1 MIVTILIFLIK
12 YLTYKI
18 KIFIMFIRQSKGI
31 YMATIREIAKLA
43 GVSIGTVDRAL
54 NNRGRI
60 DPDVEQKILDIAKSL
75 NYKPDKIAKSLAI
88 RKKKFKIAAVLNTYN
103 NLFFEDVIKGIEIAG
118 KEIEEFGM
126 SVIIKR
132 CKDFDA
138 DNQLELI
145 EEAIN
150 EGANAMAIVAI
161 NDERVINKISELHN
175 NNFPIVL
182 LNSFVNSKDC
192 IAYVGCNYD
201 LAGEIAASLLNI
213 ISNGNNI
220 NLLVFSNNFN
230 KMLGNKKRVDSLVS
244 RLNSDYKNVNVQSII
259 EMEKDNNLNFDKSK
273 NNLLKYMDTDVVIC
287 PGAETS
293 KYVINAIK
301 ELGLYNKI
309 KIITYD
315 FSDVVKEGLLDR
327 GIIASITQNPQE
339 QGYRAIKVLFEYL
352 LTKTIPDKRYTYIET
367 QVIFRENLL

>member
-1 MIVTILIFLIK
+1 
-12 YLTYKI
+12 
-18 KIFIMFIRQSKGI
+18 
-31 YMATIREIAKLA
+31 MATIREIAKLA

-60 DPDVEQKILDIAKSL
+60 DHDVEQKILDIAKSL

-103 NLFFEDVIKGIEIAG
+103 NLFFEDVIRGIEIAG

-126 SVIIKR
+126 SIIIKR

-161 NDERVINKISELHN
+161 NDERVKNRISELYN

-182 LNSFVNSKDC
+182 LNSFVDSKDC

-230 KMLGNKKRVDSLVS
+230 KMLGNKKRVDSLVN
-244 RLNSDYKNVNVQSII
+244 RLKSDYKNVNVQSII

-273 NNLLKYMDTDVVIC
+273 DNLLKYMDTDVVIC

-315 FSDVVKEGLLDR
+315 CSDVVKEGLLDR
-327 GIIASITQNPQE
+327 GIVASITQNPQE

>member
-1 MIVTILIFLIK
+1 
-12 YLTYKI
+12 
-18 KIFIMFIRQSKGI
+18 
-31 YMATIREIAKLA
+31 MATIREIAKLA

-60 DPDVEQKILDIAKSL
+60 DPNVEKKILNIAKSL

-88 RKKKFKIAAVLNTYN
+88 RKKKLKIAAILNTYN
-103 NLFFEDVIKGIEIAG
+103 NVFFEDVIKGIEMAK

-126 SVIIKR
+126 SIIIKR

-138 DNQLELI
+138 DNQLEII
-145 EEAIN
+145 EEALQ

-161 NDERVINKISELHN
+161 NDKRIINKISELYN

-213 ISNGNNI
+213 ISNGNKI

-244 RLNSDYKNVNVQSII
+244 RLKTDYKNINIQDII
-259 EMEKDNNLNFDKSK
+259 EMEKDNNLNFNKSK
-273 NNLLKYMDTDVVIC
+273 DNLLKYMNTDVVIC

-301 ELGLYNKI
+301 ELGLYKKI

-315 FSDVVKEGLLDR
+315 FSDVVKDGLLDR
-327 GIIASITQNPQE
+327 GIIASITQNPKE
-339 QGYRAIKVLFEYL
+339 QGYKAIKVLFEYL
-352 LTKTIPDKRYTYIET
+352 LTKTVPDKKSTYIET

>member
-1 MIVTILIFLIK
+1 
-12 YLTYKI
+12 
-18 KIFIMFIRQSKGI
+18 
-31 YMATIREIAKLA
+31 MATIREIAKLA

-60 DPDVEQKILDIAKSL
+60 DHDVEQKILDIAKSL

-126 SVIIKR
+126 SIIIKR

-161 NDERVINKISELHN
+161 NDERVKNKISELYN

-182 LNSFVNSKDC
+182 LNSFVDSKDC
-192 IAYVGCNYD
+192 IAYVGCNYE

-273 NNLLKYMDTDVVIC
+273 NNLLKHMDTDVVIC

-315 FSDVVKEGLLDR
+315 CSDVVKEGLLDR
-327 GIIASITQNPQE
+327 GIVASITQNPQE

>member
-1 MIVTILIFLIK
+1 
-12 YLTYKI
+12 
-18 KIFIMFIRQSKGI
+18 
-31 YMATIREIAKLA
+31 MATIREIAKLA

-60 DPDVEQKILDIAKSL
+60 DHDVEQKILDIAKSL

-103 NLFFEDVIKGIEIAG
+103 NLFFEDVIRGIEIAG

-126 SVIIKR
+126 SIIIKR

-161 NDERVINKISELHN
+161 NDERVKNKISELYN

-182 LNSFVNSKDC
+182 LNSFVDSKDC

-273 NNLLKYMDTDVVIC
+273 NNLLKHMDTDVVIC

-315 FSDVVKEGLLDR
+315 CSDVVKEGLLDR
-327 GIIASITQNPQE
+327 GIVASITQNPQE

>member
-1 MIVTILIFLIK
+1 
-12 YLTYKI
+12 
-18 KIFIMFIRQSKGI
+18 
-31 YMATIREIAKLA
+31 MATIREIAKLA

-60 DPDVEQKILDIAKSL
+60 DHDVEQKILDIAKSL

-103 NLFFEDVIKGIEIAG
+103 NLFFEDVIRGIEIAG

-126 SVIIKR
+126 SIIIKR

-161 NDERVINKISELHN
+161 NDERVKNKISELYN

-182 LNSFVNSKDC
+182 LNSFVDSKDC

-273 NNLLKYMDTDVVIC
+273 NNLLKHMDTDVVIC

-315 FSDVVKEGLLDR
+315 CSDVVKEGLLDR
-327 GIIASITQNPQE
+327 GIVASITQNPKE

>member
-1 MIVTILIFLIK
+1 
-12 YLTYKI
+12 
-18 KIFIMFIRQSKGI
+18 
-31 YMATIREIAKLA
+31 MATIREIAKLA

-60 DPDVEQKILDIAKSL
+60 DHDVEQKILDIAKSL

-103 NLFFEDVIKGIEIAG
+103 NLFFEDVIRGIEIAG

-126 SVIIKR
+126 SIIIKR

-145 EEAIN
+145 KEAIN

-161 NDERVINKISELHN
+161 NDERVKNKISELYN

-182 LNSFVNSKDC
+182 LNSFVDSKDC
-192 IAYVGCNYD
+192 IAYVGCNYE

-273 NNLLKYMDTDVVIC
+273 NNLLKHMDTDVVIC

-315 FSDVVKEGLLDR
+315 CSDVVKEGLLDR
-327 GIIASITQNPQE
+327 GIVASITQNPKE

>member
-1 MIVTILIFLIK
+1 
-12 YLTYKI
+12 
-18 KIFIMFIRQSKGI
+18 
-31 YMATIREIAKLA
+31 MATIREIAKLA

-60 DPDVEQKILDIAKSL
+60 DHDVEQKILDIAKSL

-103 NLFFEDVIKGIEIAG
+103 NLFFEDVIRGIEIAG

-126 SVIIKR
+126 SIIIKR

-161 NDERVINKISELHN
+161 NDERVKNKISELYN

-182 LNSFVNSKDC
+182 LNSFVDSKDC

-230 KMLGNKKRVDSLVS
+230 KMLGNKKRVDSLVN
-244 RLNSDYKNVNVQSII
+244 RLKSDYKNVNVQSII

-273 NNLLKYMDTDVVIC
+273 DNLLKYMDTDVVIC

-315 FSDVVKEGLLDR
+315 CSDVVKEGLLDR
-327 GIIASITQNPQE
+327 GIVASITQNPQE

>member
-1 MIVTILIFLIK
+1 
-12 YLTYKI
+12 
-18 KIFIMFIRQSKGI
+18 
-31 YMATIREIAKLA
+31 MATIREIAKLA

-60 DPDVEQKILDIAKSL
+60 DPNVEKKILNIAKSL

-88 RKKKFKIAAVLNTYN
+88 RKKKLKIAAILNTYN
-103 NLFFEDVIKGIEIAG
+103 NVFFEDVIKGIETAK

-126 SVIIKR
+126 SIIIKR

-138 DNQLELI
+138 DNQLEII
-145 EEAIN
+145 EEALQ

-161 NDERVINKISELHN
+161 NDNRIINKISELYN

-213 ISNGNNI
+213 ISNGNKI

-244 RLNSDYKNVNVQSII
+244 RLKTDYKNINIQDII
-259 EMEKDNNLNFDKSK
+259 EMEKDNNLNFNKSK
-273 NNLLKYMDTDVVIC
+273 DNLLKYMNTDVVIC

-301 ELGLYNKI
+301 ELGLYKKI

-315 FSDVVKEGLLDR
+315 FSDVVKDGLLDR
-327 GIIASITQNPQE
+327 GIIASITQNPKE
-339 QGYRAIKVLFEYL
+339 QGYKAIKVLFEYL
-352 LTKTIPDKRYTYIET
+352 LTKTVPDKKSTYIET

>member
-1 MIVTILIFLIK
+1 
-12 YLTYKI
+12 
-18 KIFIMFIRQSKGI
+18 
-31 YMATIREIAKLA
+31 MATIREIAKLA

-60 DPDVEQKILDIAKSL
+60 DHDVEQKILDIAKSL

-103 NLFFEDVIKGIEIAG
+103 NLFFEDVIRGIEIAG

-126 SVIIKR
+126 SIIIKR

-161 NDERVINKISELHN
+161 NDERVKNKISELYN

-182 LNSFVNSKDC
+182 LNSFVDSKDC
-192 IAYVGCNYD
+192 IAYVGCNYE

-273 NNLLKYMDTDVVIC
+273 NNLLKHMDTDVVIC

-315 FSDVVKEGLLDR
+315 CSDVVKEGLLDR
-327 GIIASITQNPQE
+327 GIVASITQNPQE

>member
-1 MIVTILIFLIK
+1 
-12 YLTYKI
+12 
-18 KIFIMFIRQSKGI
+18 MFIKLNKIGL

-60 DPDVEQKILDIAKSL
+60 DPEVEQKILDIAKSL

-103 NLFFEDVIKGIEIAG
+103 NVFFEDVIKGIEIAG

-145 EEAIN
+145 DEAVQ

-161 NDERVINKISELHN
+161 NDNRVINKISELHN
-175 NNFPIVL
+175 NNVPIVL
-182 LNSFVNSKDC
+182 LNSFVNSNDC

-201 LAGEIAASLLNI
+201 LAGEIAASILNI
-213 ISNGNNI
+213 ISNGNPI

-230 KMLGNKKRVDSLVS
+230 KMLGNKKRVDSLAN
-244 RLNSDYKNVNVQSII
+244 RLKTDYQNVRLQSII
-259 EMEKDNNLNFDKSK
+259 EMEKDNNLNFNKSK
-273 NNLLKYMDTDVVIC
+273 DNLLKYSDTDVVIC

-315 FSDVVKEGLLDR
+315 FSEVVKEGLLDR

>member
-1 MIVTILIFLIK
+1 
-12 YLTYKI
+12 
-18 KIFIMFIRQSKGI
+18 
-31 YMATIREIAKLA
+31 MATIREIAKIA
-43 GVSIGTVDRAL
+43 GVSIATVDRAL

-60 DPDVEQKILDIAKSL
+60 DPNVEQKILNIAKSL
-75 NYKPDKIAKSLAI
+75 NYKPNKIAKSLAI
-88 RKKKFKIAAVLNTYN
+88 RKKKLKIAAILNTYN
-103 NLFFEDVIKGIEIAG
+103 NIFFEDVIEGIKMAK

-126 SVIIKR
+126 SIIIKR

-145 EEAIN
+145 EEAIK

-161 NDERVINKISELHN
+161 NDAKVINKISELHN
-175 NNFPIVL
+175 NNFPVVL
-182 LNSFVNSKDC
+182 LNSFINTKDC

-244 RLNSDYKNVNVQSII
+244 RLKSDYENINIQDII
-259 EMEKDNNLNFDKSK
+259 EMEKDNNLNFNKSK
-273 NNLLKYMDTDVVIC
+273 DNLLKYMDTDVVIC

-301 ELGLYNKI
+301 ELGLYKKI

-315 FSDVVKEGLLDR
+315 FSDVVKDGLLDR
-327 GIIASITQNPQE
+327 GIIASITQNPKE
-339 QGYRAIKVLFEYL
+339 QGYKAIKVLFEYL
-352 LTKTIPDKRYTYIET
+352 LTKTIPAKKSTYIET

>member
-1 MIVTILIFLIK
+1 
-12 YLTYKI
+12 
-18 KIFIMFIRQSKGI
+18 
-31 YMATIREIAKLA
+31 MATIREIAKIA

-60 DPDVEQKILDIAKSL
+60 DPNVEQKILNIAKSL

-88 RKKKFKIAAVLNTYN
+88 RKKKLKIAAILNTYN
-103 NLFFEDVIKGIEIAG
+103 NIFFEDVIKGIEMAK

-126 SVIIKR
+126 SIIIKR

-138 DNQLELI
+138 DNQLEII
-145 EEAIN
+145 EEALQ

-161 NDERVINKISELHN
+161 NDNRIINKISELYN

-213 ISNGNNI
+213 ISNGNKI

-244 RLNSDYKNVNVQSII
+244 RLKTDYKNINIQDII
-259 EMEKDNNLNFDKSK
+259 EMEKDNNLNFNKSK
-273 NNLLKYMDTDVVIC
+273 DNLLKYMNTDVVIC

-301 ELGLYNKI
+301 ELGLYKKI

-315 FSDVVKEGLLDR
+315 FSDVVKDGLLDR
-327 GIIASITQNPQE
+327 GIIASITQNPKE
-339 QGYRAIKVLFEYL
+339 QGYKAIKVLFEYL
-352 LTKTIPDKRYTYIET
+352 LTKTVPDKKSTYIET

>member
-1 MIVTILIFLIK
+1 
-12 YLTYKI
+12 
-18 KIFIMFIRQSKGI
+18 
-31 YMATIREIAKLA
+31 MATIREIAKLA

-60 DPDVEQKILDIAKSL
+60 DHDVEQKILDIAKSL

-103 NLFFEDVIKGIEIAG
+103 NLFFEYVIKGIEIAG

-126 SVIIKR
+126 SIIIKR

-161 NDERVINKISELHN
+161 NDERVKNKISELYN

-182 LNSFVNSKDC
+182 LNSFVDSKDC
-192 IAYVGCNYD
+192 IAYVGCNYE

-273 NNLLKYMDTDVVIC
+273 NNLLKHMDTDVVIC

-315 FSDVVKEGLLDR
+315 CSDVVKEGLLDR
-327 GIIASITQNPQE
+327 GIVASITQNPQE

>member
-1 MIVTILIFLIK
+1 
-12 YLTYKI
+12 
-18 KIFIMFIRQSKGI
+18 
-31 YMATIREIAKLA
+31 MAK
-43 GVSIGTVDRAL
+43 
-54 NNRGRI
+54 
-60 DPDVEQKILDIAKSL
+60 
-75 NYKPDKIAKSLAI
+75 
-88 RKKKFKIAAVLNTYN
+88 
-103 NLFFEDVIKGIEIAG
+103 

-126 SVIIKR
+126 SIIIKR

-145 EEAIN
+145 EEAIK

-161 NDERVINKISELHN
+161 NDAKVINKISELHN
-175 NNFPIVL
+175 NNFPVVL
-182 LNSFVNSKDC
+182 LNSFINTKDC

-230 KMLGNKKRVDSLVS
+230 KMLGNKKRVDSLVI
-244 RLNSDYKNVNVQSII
+244 RLKSDYENINIQDII
-259 EMEKDNNLNFDKSK
+259 EMEKDNNLNFNKSK
-273 NNLLKYMDTDVVIC
+273 DNLLKYMDTDVVIC

-301 ELGLYNKI
+301 ELGLYKKI

-315 FSDVVKEGLLDR
+315 FSDVVKDGLLDR
-327 GIIASITQNPQE
+327 GIIASITQNPKE
-339 QGYRAIKVLFEYL
+339 QGYKAIKVLFEYL
-352 LTKTIPDKRYTYIET
+352 LTKTIPAKKSTYIET

>member
-1 MIVTILIFLIK
+1 
-12 YLTYKI
+12 
-18 KIFIMFIRQSKGI
+18 
-31 YMATIREIAKLA
+31 MATIREIAKLA

-60 DPDVEQKILDIAKSL
+60 DHDVEQKILDIAKSL

-103 NLFFEDVIKGIEIAG
+103 NLFFEDVIRGIEIAG

-126 SVIIKR
+126 SIIIKR

-161 NDERVINKISELHN
+161 NDERVKNRISELYN

-182 LNSFVNSKDC
+182 LNSFVDSKDC

-230 KMLGNKKRVDSLVS
+230 KMLGNKKRVDSLVN
-244 RLNSDYKNVNVQSII
+244 RLKSDYKNVNVQSII

-273 NNLLKYMDTDVVIC
+273 DNLLKYMDTDVVIC

-315 FSDVVKEGLLDR
+315 CSDVVKEGLLDR
-327 GIIASITQNPQE
+327 GIVASITQNPKE

>member
-1 MIVTILIFLIK
+1 
-12 YLTYKI
+12 
-18 KIFIMFIRQSKGI
+18 
-31 YMATIREIAKLA
+31 MATIREIAKLA

-60 DPDVEQKILDIAKSL
+60 DHDVEQKILDIAKSL

-103 NLFFEDVIKGIEIAG
+103 NLFFEDVIRGIEIAG

-126 SVIIKR
+126 SIIIKR

-161 NDERVINKISELHN
+161 NDERVKNKISELYN

-182 LNSFVNSKDC
+182 LNSFVDSKDC

-230 KMLGNKKRVDSLVS
+230 KMLGNKKRVDSLVN
-244 RLNSDYKNVNVQSII
+244 RLKSDYKNVNVQSII

-273 NNLLKYMDTDVVIC
+273 DNLLKYMDTDVVIC

-315 FSDVVKEGLLDR
+315 CSDVVKEGLLDR
-327 GIIASITQNPQE
+327 GIVASITQNPKE

>member
-1 MIVTILIFLIK
+1 
-12 YLTYKI
+12 
-18 KIFIMFIRQSKGI
+18 
-31 YMATIREIAKLA
+31 MATIREIAKLA

-60 DPDVEQKILDIAKSL
+60 DHDVEQKILDIAKSL

-126 SVIIKR
+126 SIIIKR

-145 EEAIN
+145 KEAIN

-161 NDERVINKISELHN
+161 NDERVKNKISELYN

-182 LNSFVNSKDC
+182 LNSFVDSKDC
-192 IAYVGCNYD
+192 IAYVGCNYE

-273 NNLLKYMDTDVVIC
+273 NNLLKHMDTDVVIC

-315 FSDVVKEGLLDR
+315 CSDVVKEGLLDR
-327 GIIASITQNPQE
+327 GIVASITQNPKE

>member
-1 MIVTILIFLIK
+1 
-12 YLTYKI
+12 
-18 KIFIMFIRQSKGI
+18 
-31 YMATIREIAKLA
+31 MATIREIAKLA

-60 DPDVEQKILDIAKSL
+60 DHDVEQKILDIAKSL

-103 NLFFEDVIKGIEIAG
+103 NLFFEDVIRGIEIAG

-126 SVIIKR
+126 SIIIKR

-145 EEAIN
+145 KEAIN

-161 NDERVINKISELHN
+161 NDERVKNKISELYN

-182 LNSFVNSKDC
+182 LNSFVDSKDC
-192 IAYVGCNYD
+192 IAYVGCNYE

-273 NNLLKYMDTDVVIC
+273 NNLLKHMDTDVVIC

-315 FSDVVKEGLLDR
+315 CSDVVKEGLLDR
-327 GIIASITQNPQE
+327 GIVASITQNPQE

>member
-1 MIVTILIFLIK
+1 M
-12 YLTYKI
+12 
-18 KIFIMFIRQSKGI
+18 
-31 YMATIREIAKLA
+31 
-43 GVSIGTVDRAL
+43 
-54 NNRGRI
+54 
-60 DPDVEQKILDIAKSL
+60 
-75 NYKPDKIAKSLAI
+75 
-88 RKKKFKIAAVLNTYN
+88 AAVLNTYN

-126 SVIIKR
+126 SIIIKR

-161 NDERVINKISELHN
+161 NDERVKNKISELYN

-182 LNSFVNSKDC
+182 LNSFVDSKDC
-192 IAYVGCNYD
+192 IAYVGCNYE

-273 NNLLKYMDTDVVIC
+273 NNLLKHMDTDVVIC

-315 FSDVVKEGLLDR
+315 CSDVVKEGLLDR
-327 GIIASITQNPQE
+327 GIVASITQNPQE

>member
-1 MIVTILIFLIK
+1 
-12 YLTYKI
+12 
-18 KIFIMFIRQSKGI
+18 
-31 YMATIREIAKLA
+31 MATIREIAKLA

-60 DPDVEQKILDIAKSL
+60 DHDVEQKILDIAKSL

-103 NLFFEDVIKGIEIAG
+103 NLFFEDVIRGIEIAG

-126 SVIIKR
+126 SIIIKR

-161 NDERVINKISELHN
+161 NDERVKNRISELYN

-182 LNSFVNSKDC
+182 LNSFVDSKDC

-230 KMLGNKKRVDSLVS
+230 KMLGNKKRVDSLVN
-244 RLNSDYKNVNVQSII
+244 RLKSDYKNVNVQSII

-273 NNLLKYMDTDVVIC
+273 NNLLKHMDTDVVIC

-315 FSDVVKEGLLDR
+315 CSDVVKEGLLDR
-327 GIIASITQNPQE
+327 GIVASITQNPQE

>member
-1 MIVTILIFLIK
+1 M
-12 YLTYKI
+12 
-18 KIFIMFIRQSKGI
+18 
-31 YMATIREIAKLA
+31 
-43 GVSIGTVDRAL
+43 
-54 NNRGRI
+54 
-60 DPDVEQKILDIAKSL
+60 
-75 NYKPDKIAKSLAI
+75 
-88 RKKKFKIAAVLNTYN
+88 
-103 NLFFEDVIKGIEIAG
+103 EIAG

-126 SVIIKR
+126 SIIIKR

-161 NDERVINKISELHN
+161 NDERVKNKISELYN

-182 LNSFVNSKDC
+182 LNSFVDSKDC
-192 IAYVGCNYD
+192 IAYVGCNYE

-273 NNLLKYMDTDVVIC
+273 NNLLKHMDTDVVIC

-315 FSDVVKEGLLDR
+315 CSDVVKEGLLDR
-327 GIIASITQNPQE
+327 GIVASITQNPQE

>member
-1 MIVTILIFLIK
+1 
-12 YLTYKI
+12 
-18 KIFIMFIRQSKGI
+18 
-31 YMATIREIAKLA
+31 MATIREIAKLA

-60 DPDVEQKILDIAKSL
+60 DHDVEQKILDIAKSL

-103 NLFFEDVIKGIEIAG
+103 NLFFEDVIRGIEIAG
-118 KEIEEFGM
+118 KEIKEFGM
-126 SVIIKR
+126 SIIIKR

-161 NDERVINKISELHN
+161 NDERVKNKISELYN

-182 LNSFVNSKDC
+182 LNSFVDSKDC

-273 NNLLKYMDTDVVIC
+273 NNLLKHMDTDVVIC

-315 FSDVVKEGLLDR
+315 CSDVVKEGLLDR
-327 GIIASITQNPQE
+327 GIVASITQNPKE

>member
-1 MIVTILIFLIK
+1 
-12 YLTYKI
+12 
-18 KIFIMFIRQSKGI
+18 
-31 YMATIREIAKLA
+31 MATIREIAKLA

-60 DPDVEQKILDIAKSL
+60 DHDVEQKILDIAKSL

-126 SVIIKR
+126 SIIIKR

-161 NDERVINKISELHN
+161 NDERVKNKISELYN

-182 LNSFVNSKDC
+182 LNSFVDSKDC

-230 KMLGNKKRVDSLVS
+230 KMLGNKKRVDSLVN
-244 RLNSDYKNVNVQSII
+244 RLKSDYKNVNVQSII

-273 NNLLKYMDTDVVIC
+273 DNLLKYMDTDVVIC

-315 FSDVVKEGLLDR
+315 CSDVVKEGLLDR
-327 GIIASITQNPQE
+327 GIVASITQNPKE

>member
-1 MIVTILIFLIK
+1 
-12 YLTYKI
+12 
-18 KIFIMFIRQSKGI
+18 
-31 YMATIREIAKLA
+31 MATIREIAKLA

-60 DPDVEQKILDIAKSL
+60 DPNVEKKILNIAKSL

-88 RKKKFKIAAVLNTYN
+88 RKKKLKIAAILNTYN
-103 NLFFEDVIKGIEIAG
+103 NVFFEDVIKGIETAK

-126 SVIIKR
+126 SIIIKR

-138 DNQLELI
+138 DNQLEII
-145 EEAIN
+145 EEALQ

-161 NDERVINKISELHN
+161 NDKRIINKISELYN

-213 ISNGNNI
+213 ISNGNKI

-244 RLNSDYKNVNVQSII
+244 RLKTDYKNINIQDII
-259 EMEKDNNLNFDKSK
+259 EMEKDNNLNFNKSK
-273 NNLLKYMDTDVVIC
+273 DNLLKYMNTDVVIC

-301 ELGLYNKI
+301 ELGLYKKI

-315 FSDVVKEGLLDR
+315 FSDVVKDGLLDR
-327 GIIASITQNPQE
+327 GIIASITQNPKE
-339 QGYRAIKVLFEYL
+339 QGYKAIKVLFEYL
-352 LTKTIPDKRYTYIET
+352 LTKTVPDKKSTYIET

>member
-1 MIVTILIFLIK
+1 
-12 YLTYKI
+12 
-18 KIFIMFIRQSKGI
+18 
-31 YMATIREIAKLA
+31 MATIREIAKLA

-60 DPDVEQKILDIAKSL
+60 DHDVEQKILDIAKSL

-126 SVIIKR
+126 SIIIKR

-161 NDERVINKISELHN
+161 NDERVKNKISELYN

-182 LNSFVNSKDC
+182 LNSFVDSKDC

-273 NNLLKYMDTDVVIC
+273 DNLLKYMDTDVVIC

-315 FSDVVKEGLLDR
+315 CSDVVKEGLLDR
-327 GIIASITQNPQE
+327 GIVASITQNPKE

>member
-1 MIVTILIFLIK
+1 
-12 YLTYKI
+12 
-18 KIFIMFIRQSKGI
+18 
-31 YMATIREIAKLA
+31 MATIREIAKIA

-60 DPDVEQKILDIAKSL
+60 DPNVEQKILNIAKSL

-88 RKKKFKIAAVLNTYN
+88 RKKKLKIAAILNTYN
-103 NLFFEDVIKGIEIAG
+103 NIFFEDVIKGIEMAK

-126 SVIIKR
+126 SIIIKR

-145 EEAIN
+145 EEAIK

-161 NDERVINKISELHN
+161 NDERIINKISELYN

-201 LAGEIAASLLNI
+201 LAGEIAASILNI

-230 KMLGNKKRVDSLVS
+230 KMLGNKKRVDSLVN
-244 RLNSDYKNVNVQSII
+244 RLKSDYKNVNIQDVI
-259 EMEKDNNLNFDKSK
+259 EMEKDNNLNFNKSK
-273 NNLLKYMDTDVVIC
+273 DNLLKYMNTDVVIC

-301 ELGLYNKI
+301 ELGLYKKI

-315 FSDVVKEGLLDR
+315 FSDVVKDGLLDR
-327 GIIASITQNPQE
+327 GIIASITQNPKE
-339 QGYRAIKVLFEYL
+339 QGYKAIKVLFEYL
-352 LTKTIPDKRYTYIET
+352 LTKTIPDKKSTYIET